1 MNNYKLLV
9 SGEDNFIRAKNSNKN
24 FFFDKRGSIINI
36 TTDIKYEQSFI
47 SKNKKNVLRGIHLSP
62 YDKYVTL
69 LSGKIID
76 YVIYFN
82 NNEITYDKF
91 IMDSSINNYLYIPKN
106 CGHLFIALEDDTNL
120 LYQLCGSYNENIDI
134 NINYKDPYINLDI
147 IDNNSYI
154 ISEKDT
160 NSNFFKSIDYI
171 LFGSTGFLG
180 SEFEKI
186 LKNKKKNYI
195 IINTRLGNYNE
206 IKYKLQLYKPK
217 YLICAAGISGRPTI
231 AWCDNNKEETFK
243 TNVIDVLNLC
253 EITKE
258 LDIKLVIF
266 GSGSIYTS
274 IINDKIQDLKQY
286 SEYCNI
292 DKNNNNFY
300 LKCRNTLEDY
310 INLYNNVLYLRIQY
324 PICDGD
330 NEKCF
335 IQKMLKRLDA
345 VHDIYI
351 NITYIPNLF
360 PLICKILEENLYL
373 GILNFVNTDCI
384 KIEEVLKSYFK
395 KNNLNYSFKVEMQD
409 KCCGILNT
417 NKLDNL
423 LPNQIM
429 TTKEIFKLYF

>member
-1 MNNYKLLV
+1 MNIYNLSV
-9 SGEDNFIRAKNSNKN
+9 TQEGNFIRAKNSNNN
-24 FFFDKRGSIINI
+24 FFLDKRGSIINI
-36 TTDIKYEQSFI
+36 THDIKYEQSFI

-82 NNEITYDKF
+82 NDEITYDKF
-91 IMDSSINNYLYIPKN
+91 IMDSSTNNYLFIPKY

-147 IDNNSYI
+147 IDNSSYI
-154 ISEKDT
+154 VSEKDN
-160 NSNFFKSIDYI
+160 NSNFSKNIDYI

-186 LKNKKKNYI
+186 LKKEKKNYI
-195 IINTRLGNYNE
+195 IINTRLENYNE

-217 YLICAAGISGRPTI
+217 YVICAAGISGRPTI

-243 TNVIDVLNLC
+243 TNVIDILNLC
-253 EITKE
+253 EITKN

-266 GSGSIYTS
+266 GSGSIYRS
-274 IINDKIQDLKQY
+274 IINDKKQDLKQY
-286 SEYCNI
+286 TEYCNI
-292 DKNNNNFY
+292 EKNNDNFY

-310 INLYNNVLYLRIQY
+310 IDLYKNVLYLRIQY
-324 PICDGD
+324 PICDSD

-351 NITYIPNLF
+351 NITYISNLF
-360 PLICKILEENLYL
+360 PLICKILEDNLYS
-373 GILNFVNTDCI
+373 GVLNFVNADCI
-384 KIEEVLKSYFK
+384 KIADILKSYFI
-395 KNNLNYSFKVEMQD
+395 KNNLNYSFNVEIPD

-417 NKLDNL
+417 NKLYNL
-423 LPNQIM
+423 FPNQVL
-429 TTKEIFKLYF
+429 TTTEIFKL